1 MVAVQA
7 DAFVD
12 VPPAPPL
19 DAPPAP
25 PVDAPPLPVDPP
37 PPPVDV
43 PPAATTPEKATL
55 SLDGLAAAARAGSH
69 DEVLGAL
76 LPLWQRSR
84 SRVIAEAIVSIGK
97 LASKGREV
105 PRARRARDE
114 LTVWTQRAALGD
126 PRDLDVLLPN
136 MALGSSQSALE
147 RLQAVLGAFRP
158 DPRIGRALVAL
169 LEAPPFHA
177 ETTMPFW
184 EAVGGALLT
193 HGDAETKAS
202 LEALRGTF
210 ATKIGEGAVAEAL
223 ETFATRAASEIPAGE
238 PLTNEEAAAI
248 ASLGASPAETAT
260 PAAAPP
266 PALAAAPSPAI
277 VPPPPM
283 LSLDAPDDALV
294 AELEKDLHDPSRRAD
309 KVARAAAIAAKL
321 FAGRAA
327 LPKRLLSELTPLEKR
342 FLVAAVALGLD
353 GLSGYGF
360 FVNRETTNRWLGVLP
375 QGPVDVSIAI
385 PDGASLPIWRI
396 LSDGF
401 HGLLPPTTVAA
412 AFASCERGVA
422 RAALE
427 EMLEPAMP
435 YELWRNDGGD
445 EGDAT
450 ARAQRHNER
459 KADVLAKVAL
469 AIAPDGEEIAR
480 AIAKAE
486 APTPL
491 YARHADRCLVSSLV
505 LLRAAHARVEEP
517 IATWDV
523 LVAEGLKTSPEARAP
538 AITEELLR
546 MLPPE
551 RADAISADAAKVF
564 RVGRVNKSASMRPP
578 SNSGMPAPSVVPS
591 PSFAPASGRP
601 AWDTITFDGTLRY
614 LAPTR
619 RGAERAVLAIE
630 EWERVLLQTPPG
642 EPPPPPLPREELLAF
657 FERVGPS
664 AIAPLDAALER
675 AIAAGRTPHE
685 ALEAARSRLATP
697 S

>member
-1 MVAVQA
+1 MARSGKPKVKGKGKARTSTPAIAVQA
-7 DAFVD
+7 DAFLD
-12 VPPAPPL
+12 V
-19 DAPPAP
+19 
-25 PVDAPPLPVDPP
+25 PP
-37 PPPVDV
+37 PPP
-43 PPAATTPEKATL
+43 PPAETVALPLE
-55 SLDGLAAAARAGSH
+55 GIAAAARAGSH
-69 DEVLGAL
+69 EDVLGVL
-76 LPLWQRSR
+76 LPLWRR
-84 SRVIAEAIVSIGK
+84 TRARVVADAIASIGE
-97 LASKGREV
+97 LASKDREV
-105 PRARRARDE
+105 PRARRAKDE
-114 LTVWTQRAALGD
+114 LTAWTQRAALGD
-126 PRDLDVLLPN
+126 ARDLDVLLPN

-147 RLQAVLGAFRP
+147 RLQALLGAFGP

-177 ETTMPFW
+177 ETTLPFW
-184 EAVGGALLT
+184 HAVGGALRT
-193 HGDAETKAS
+193 HGDAETRAS
-202 LEALRGTF
+202 LDALRGTF
-210 ATKIGEGAVAEAL
+210 AAKIGEGAMAEAL
-223 ETFATRAASEIPAGE
+223 EALVTRAAAEISDGE
-238 PLTNEEAAAI
+238 ALTNEEAAAI
-248 ASLGASPAETAT
+248 AAMRAPPTE
-260 PAAAPP
+260 APP
-266 PALAAAPSPAI
+266 P
-277 VPPPPM
+277 PPPP
-283 LSLDAPDDALV
+283 SDLDAPDEVLV
-294 AELEKDLHDPSRRAD
+294 AELEKDLHDPPRRAE
-309 KVARAAAIAAKL
+309 KVARAGAIAAKL

-327 LPKRLLSELTPLEKR
+327 LPKRLLSELGPLEKR
-342 FLVAAVALGLD
+342 FLVAAVAIGVD

-360 FVNRETTNRWLGVLP
+360 FVNRETMNRWLGVLP
-375 QGPVDVSIAI
+375 QGPVDAEITI
-385 PDGASLPIWRI
+385 PDGATVPIWRI

-401 HGLLPPTTVAA
+401 HGLLPSTTVAA
-412 AFASCERGVA
+412 AFAACDRAVA

-435 YELWRNDGGD
+435 YELWRNDGAD
-445 EGDAT
+445 DGDAT

-469 AIAPDGEEIAR
+469 AIAPEGEEIAR

-505 LLRAAHARVEEP
+505 LLRAAHARGEEP
-517 IATWDV
+517 PAAWDV

-578 SNSGMPAPSVVPS
+578 PSPGMPAPSVVPT
-591 PSFAPASGRP
+591 SFAPTSGRP
-601 AWDTITFDGTLRY
+601 AWDTITFDGSLRY

-630 EWERVLLQTPPG
+630 EWERVSSQTPPG

-657 FERVGPS
+657 FERVGPP